1 MATITDKTSRMHNPA
16 HPGEILRELYL
27 KPLGITVTQTAEAL
41 GVTRKHVSAI
51 VNGRAPVTP
60 DMALRLASAFAT
72 EPELWVNMQA
82 QYDLW
87 TVSRQARP
95 KVKVLVT
102 KKAAWRI
109 VRPGLLKFTEI
120 LYNE

>member
-1 MATITDKTSRMHNPA
+1 MATTTEKNARMHNPA

-27 KPLGITVTQTAEAL
+27 APLGVTVTQAATAL

-60 DMALRLASAFAT
+60 DMALRLAAAFGT
-72 EPELWVNMQA
+72 EPEFWVNMQS

-87 TVSRQARP
+87 TVRQKARP
-95 KVKVLVT
+95 KVKSLVT
-102 KKAAWRI
+102 RKAA
-109 VRPGLLKFTEI
+109 
-120 LYNE
+120 

>member
-1 MATITDKTSRMHNPA
+1 MATITEKTSRMHNPA
-16 HPGEILRELYL
+16 HPGEILLEMYL
-27 KPLGITVTQTAEAL
+27 KPLGVTITDAAAAL

-60 DMALRLASAFAT
+60 DMAVRLAAVFAT
-72 EPELWVNMQA
+72 DPELWVNMQA

-87 TVSRQARP
+87 TVSKQARP

-102 KKAAWRI
+102 KKAA
-109 VRPGLLKFTEI
+109 
-120 LYNE
+120 

>member
-1 MATITDKTSRMHNPA
+1 MAIITEKTSRMHNPA

-27 KPLGITVTQTAEAL
+27 KPLNVTITQAAEAL

-51 VNGRAPVTP
+51 VNARAPITP
-60 DMALRLASAFAT
+60 DMAVRLAAVFAT

-87 TVSRQARP
+87 TVSKQARP
-95 KVKVLVT
+95 KVKALV
-102 KKAAWRI
+102 KKAA
-109 VRPGLLKFTEI
+109 
-120 LYNE
+120 

>member
-1 MATITDKTSRMHNPA
+1 MATITENGARIYNPA

-27 KPLGITVTQTAEAL
+27 APLGITITQAAKAL

-51 VNGRAPVTP
+51 VNARTPVTP
-60 DMALRLASAFAT
+60 DMALRLAVAFAT

-87 TVSRQARP
+87 TVRKKSRP
-95 KVKVLVT
+95 KVKTLVT
-102 KKAAWRI
+102 KRAA
-109 VRPGLLKFTEI
+109 
-120 LYNE
+120 